1 MFAYFLFAALYL
13 YFVWRLVRGIRRRG
27 EIRSEISWLTFLTIY
42 FALSQVFLLV
52 PSVSRLAAAIL
63 SLLALPVVIGLNLYF
78 FRRYDRWIEAQDKKN

>member
-52 PSVSRLAAAIL
+52 PSISRLAAAIL
-63 SLLALPVVIGLNLYF
+63 SLLALPVVIGLNLYL

>member
-42 FALSQVFLLV
+42 FALGLVFLLV

>member
-63 SLLALPVVIGLNLYF
+63 SLLALPVVIGLNLYL